1 MAAMITDEKDLL
13 AALAVANARRRS
25 SVITLL
31 VVNGLL
37 VLGLAIF
44 FLAPELRCEPDLGP
58 PAPVPVDPRDLPFAP
73 TTELALVPDPGKI
86 IGINFKDRGF
96 YIAPRPDGAGWYYF
110 SLTPPWEVAP
120 DYRDRLLQ
128 RLAHLPAAAI
138 ADVYSPTPFATK
150 ITLEG
155 ADDFDLYLGD
165 MKPEP
170 DTRPV
175 FLRFADMRLYL
186 ISAADARLLY
196 PTSETVLGPTP
207 KQVERPTP

>member
-1 MAAMITDEKDLL
+1 MITDEKDLL

-96 YIAPRPDGAGWYYF
+96 YIAPRPDGTGWYYF
-110 SLTPPWEVAP
+110 NLTPPWRSRP
-120 DYRDRLLQ
+120 TT
-128 RLAHLPAAAI
+128 AI
-138 ADVYSPTPFATK
+138 GCCSASRTCPRPRSPMF
-150 ITLEG
+150 
-155 ADDFDLYLGD
+155 
-165 MKPEP
+165 
-170 DTRPV
+170 TRRP
-175 FLRFADMRLYL
+175 RSPRRSPSKARTTSTS
-186 ISAADARLLY
+186 ISA
-196 PTSETVLGPTP
+196 T
-207 KQVERPTP
+207 